1 MFNNSFANATVC
13 GFVGRDARIVETPAG
28 TSMTTIS
35 VAVTTRTRHSDGS
48 YVDAT
53 QWIGASFFGKEG
65 DKAAGV
71 KKGELVVITG
81 EPKVRTYV
89 NAKGR
94 STAML
99 ELRDARLT
107 RVLRPAALASR
118 RDDEVKPAA
127 PAKESLRKSE
137 AEAETTA
144 QARPVPTAP
153 ADDYAAEQEA
163 FEADNRAD
171 DLS

>member
-13 GFVGRDARIVETPAG
+13 GFVGRDARIVETPNG
-28 TSMTTIS
+28 VSMTTFS
-35 VAVTTRTRHSDGS
+35 VAVTTRTRHSDGT

-71 KKGELVVITG
+71 KKGELVIITG

-94 STAML
+94 TTAML

-118 RDDEVKPAA
+118 KDDEAKPAA
-127 PAKESLRKSE
+127 PVKESPRKSE
-137 AEAETTA
+137 TEAGATTK
-144 QARPVPTAP
+144 ARPVPTVP

-163 FEADNRAD
+163 FEADNQAD
-171 DLS
+171 DLP

>member
-13 GFVGRDARIVETPAG
+13 GFVGRDARIIETPAG

-35 VAVTTRTRHSDGS
+35 VAVTTRTRHADGS

-71 KKGELVVITG
+71 KKGELVIVTG

-94 STAML
+94 TTAML
-99 ELRDARLT
+99 ELRDASLT
-107 RVLRPAALASR
+107 RVLRPAAIATR
-118 RDDEVKPAA
+118 TVAETKPAA
-127 PAKESLRKSE
+127 PAKESPRKSE
-137 AEAETTA
+137 TGAD
-144 QARPVPTAP
+144 P
-153 ADDYAAEQEA
+153 AADYAAEQQA
-163 FEADNRAD
+163 FEADNNAD
-171 DLS
+171 VLP